1 MSDTLLGAPQIG
13 RPGLGRI
20 GTSREGVH
28 MWQGAASARSGG
40 FPALAVGLL
49 HVPAG
54 MSARDWQA
62 ARGMVRLR
70 TAQCGYRLLETFDI
84 TDHAIE
90 AHEALLAVD
99 RLVVETGAVALVV
112 AGPLDSAQLR
122 DLLVRSRAEVVRL
135 PLDIDPDEPGPAFV
149 QTSTRE
155 W

>member
-1 MSDTLLGAPQIG
+1 
-13 RPGLGRI
+13 
-20 GTSREGVH
+20 
-28 MWQGAASARSGG
+28 MWQEAVSARSAG

-49 HVPAG
+49 HVHSG
-54 MSARDWQA
+54 MSVRDWQA

-122 DLLVRSRAEVVRL
+122 DLLTRSRAEVVRL
-135 PLDIDPDEPGPAFV
+135 PLDIDP
-149 QTSTRE
+149 R
-155 W
+155 